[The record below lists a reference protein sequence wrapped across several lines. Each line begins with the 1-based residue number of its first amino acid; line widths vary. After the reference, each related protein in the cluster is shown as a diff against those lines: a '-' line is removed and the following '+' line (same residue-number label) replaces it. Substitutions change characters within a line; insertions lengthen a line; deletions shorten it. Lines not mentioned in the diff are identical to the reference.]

1 MCAKTVLVTG
11 ANTGIGYALCKL
23 LATEHGCSVLLGS
36 RTKSKGEKA
45 VADIKKLA
53 PNASVELV
61 EIDVS
66 SDESVAAAAAAVKA
80 KGVTLYGL
88 VNNAGVGLNTS
99 GDIIET
105 NFKGPI
111 RVTEA
116 FLELIQDGGR
126 IVNVS
131 SGGASSWVRQQDEA
145 TKKFYSNPDISKE
158 ALVADVAKQ
167 AAGSEGG
174 WPGTYGLSKAGLT
187 AYTLYQAK
195 AYPHLTCVCEASVCG
210 VPSRR
215 WRKCAAK
222 TLDTRRSL
230 SPGFIQTNMTKGFGA
245 KLTPEEGCVSSLHAL
260 FGDVTSGWYYG
271 SDAKRSPL
279 TCCRDPGTSEYEG
292 EENPDPTRYNN

>member
-1 MCAKTVLVTG
+1 MSSKTILVTG

-23 LATEHGCSVLLGS
+23 LATEHGCAVLLGS
-36 RTKSKGEKA
+36 RTRSKGEKA
-45 VADIKKLA
+45 VAEIRALA
-53 PNASVELV
+53 PSASVELV

-66 SDESVAAAAAAVKA
+66 SDESVAAAAAAVRE

-111 RVTEA
+111 RVSEA
-116 FLELIQDGGR
+116 FLQLIQDGGR

-158 ALVADVAKQ
+158 ALEADVAKQ
-167 AAGSEGG
+167 AAGAEGG

-195 AYPHLTCVCEASVCG
+195 AYPHLTCV
-210 VPSRR
+210 
-215 WRKCAAK
+215 
-222 TLDTRRSL
+222 SL
-230 SPGFIQTNMTKGFGA
+230 SPGFIQTNMTKVSRRRPFLSSPRA
-245 KLTPEEGCVSSLHAL
+245 IDATPLHRRDGMPRRASAPNSLPKKVVSAPCTHSSATLHRA
-260 FGDVTSGWYYG
+260 GTTARTRSG
-271 SDAKRSPL
+271 R
-279 TCCRDPGTSEYEG
+279 R
-292 EENPDPTRYNN
+292 

>member
-1 MCAKTVLVTG
+1 MSKTVLVTG

-88 VNNAGVGLNTS
+88 VNNAGVGLNTN

-111 RVTEA
+111 RVSEA
-116 FLELIQDGGR
+116 FLELIEDKGR

-131 SGGASSWVRQQDEA
+131 LGRRVELGAPAGRGYQKVLLGPGHLEGGARRGRREAGRRRRGRLARHVR
-145 TKKFYSNPDISKE
+145 
-158 ALVADVAKQ
+158 ALEGRAD
-167 AAGSEGG
+167 G
-174 WPGTYGLSKAGLT
+174 
-187 AYTLYQAK
+187 
-195 AYPHLTCVCEASVCG
+195 
-210 VPSRR
+210 
-215 WRKCAAK
+215 
-222 TLDTRRSL
+222 
-230 SPGFIQTNMTKGFGA
+230 
-245 KLTPEEGCVSSLHAL
+245 LHAL
-260 FGDVTSGWYYG
+260 SGEGVSAPDVRVRGQRLWGAVASM
-271 SDAKRSPL
+271 A
-279 TCCRDPGTSEYEG
+279 
-292 EENPDPTRYNN
+292 